1 MEVIDDQNFLAKL
14 CGEKNPKDYGI
25 MSIEDINS
33 KLKNLMPPFS
43 KRGTEID
50 EFTILSVD
58 SITDFEGIV
67 KIISLNIIPPGKKIL
82 SRARRH
88 IVIADALPRVVV
100 PVILYVENETYILL
114 TGQNRVTLGGKHTI
128 EVYRGSV
135 PEMTDENNYGKTL
148 VNRKL
153 NLIDDLFDLIEVRN
167 LGTYWNNSGNSGTS
181 SPIQALFYV
190 SKKNIT
196 LSDLKKELKVNYKYD
211 ADPIS
216 GPPLPINSPVLKKL
230 SEVLERLSDII
241 ELTTNNE
248 AYINDLFSI
257 TALSALKESL
267 TKKPL
272 PF

>member
-1 MEVIDDQNFLAKL
+1 MEVIDDRNFLTKL
-14 CGEKNPKDYGI
+14 CGEKKPEDCGI
-25 MSIEDINS
+25 TSLEEINNT
-33 KLKNLMPPFS
+33 LENLIPPFS

-50 EFTILSVD
+50 EFCVLSVD

-82 SRARRH
+82 TRARRH
-88 IVIADALPRVVV
+88 IVIADVLPRVVV
-100 PVILYVENETYILL
+100 PIILRVENESYILL
-114 TGQNRVTLGGKHTI
+114 AGQNRVTLGGKYTI

-135 PEMTDENNYGKTL
+135 PHNTDENNYGKTL

-196 LSDLKKELKVNYKYD
+196 LSDLKKQLKVNYKYD

-216 GPPLPINSPVLKKL
+216 GPPLPLNSPILKKL
-230 SEVLERLSDII
+230 SEVLERLSDVTD
-241 ELTTNNE
+241 LTTNNE

-257 TALSALKESL
+257 TALAALKESL
-267 TKKPL
+267 IKKPL